1 MVREAARR
9 GLILVAGSL
18 ALGDA
23 AVRADASCAGV
34 TIPAE
39 LALSCVPAAD
49 GVAIAPQGGTFAALS
64 RMTIRPLG
72 KDGPDAG
79 AWTHPPAWLRSQI
92 TPNLAGLADIV
103 SPLADDP
110 DSPLADGQAKQAVAA
125 FRRALEG
132 LATLPLA
139 ACDEPAPTGADEWS
153 MRCDFASDGIGLHMA
168 LRLVVQDDRRW
179 AITMRS
185 ASEQRLRHF
194 EAIANSFQPS

>member
-18 ALGDA
+18 VLGDA
-23 AVRADASCAGV
+23 AARAEASCADV
-34 TIPAE
+34 AIPAE
-39 LALSCVPAAD
+39 LALGCAATPE
-49 GVAIAPQGGTFAALS
+49 GIAIAPQGGTFAALS
-64 RMTIRPLG
+64 RMTIRPLA
-72 KDGPDAG
+72 KDGSDAG
-79 AWTHPPAWLRSQI
+79 AWSDPPAWLRSQI

-110 DSPLADGQAKQAVAA
+110 DSPFADGQAKQAVAA

-139 ACDEPAPTGADEWS
+139 ACDEPAPTGADEWG

-168 LRLVVQDDRRW
+168 LRLVAQDDRRW

-194 EAIANSFQPS
+194 EAIAHSFQPS